1 MIRPTVVRPAM
12 HDDNILVDSIF
23 LPLNLEQESCRN
35 NLQDRCLKTVVLAC
49 TVSIRPVYAF
59 H

>member
-35 NLQDRCLKTVVLAC
+35 NLQDRCLGMY
-49 TVSIRPVYAF
+49 SVYTTSVRF
-59 H
+59 SLN